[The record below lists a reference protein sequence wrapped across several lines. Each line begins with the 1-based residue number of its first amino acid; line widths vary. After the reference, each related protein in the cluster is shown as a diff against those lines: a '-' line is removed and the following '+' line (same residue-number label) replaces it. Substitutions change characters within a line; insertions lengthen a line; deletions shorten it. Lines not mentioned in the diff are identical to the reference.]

1 MACSRSAAAR
11 AVSVAVACT
20 SASSLPHVPTM
31 MGVGGFGGHLSLQE
45 YRLARIPF
53 HGHACPGVQ
62 IQGSSQIDDLN
73 HHPHSIR
80 AEF

>member
-1 MACSRSAAAR
+1 
-11 AVSVAVACT
+11 
-20 SASSLPHVPTM
+20 M